1 MKGGLTRDELAYLRD
16 LASLDR
22 INLGM
27 LYPSVNV
34 KKPEEVCD
42 RLVSRGLARVAE
54 INPYGDAVIE
64 LTTKGHRTLRRV
76 ETILARV

>member
-1 MKGGLTRDELAYLRD
+1 MKGGLTNDELAYLRD

-34 KKPEEVCD
+34 KDAEKTRE
-42 RLVSRGLARVAE
+42 RLVARGLARIAE
-54 INPYGDAVIE
+54 INPYGVAVMQ